1 MGLEE
6 RKTMYHF
13 DELDQRLVD
22 ERVEQ
27 FRDQVAR
34 RLAGEITEDEFKP
47 LRLMNGLYLQL
58 HAYMLR
64 IAIPYG
70 VLSSVQLRRLAHIA
84 RTYDRGYGHF
94 TTRQCLQLNWPKL
107 AQVPDILA
115 ELAEVQMH
123 AIQTSGNSFRNITA
137 DQYAGAAA
145 DEIGDSRIWAEIIR
159 QWSVLHP
166 EFSFLPRKFKI
177 AVTGSAQ
184 DRTAV
189 KFHDIGIVIA
199 KDGAGEMGFEI
210 LVGGGLG
217 RTPMIGRT
225 IRPFLPR
232 KHLLSYLEA
241 ILRVYNLLGRRDNK
255 YKARIKILVFELGIE
270 KLQKMVEDEWAE
282 IKDGPL
288 ALPQAEIDRIAGQ
301 FPDPPWQPPK
311 AARQGAGVQRL
322 LSPAFADWTRVNTAA
337 HKQPGYVIVNLS
349 LKPPGGVPGDATAD
363 RMDAIAGLAEDY
375 SFAEIRVTHQ
385 QNLVFAHVRESDL
398 YYLWQALDGLGLA
411 TPNVGLISDIIC
423 CPGLDYC
430 ALASARSI
438 PVAERISRR
447 FRDLGRQFDIG
458 GLRLNISGCVNACG
472 HHHAGH
478 IGILGIDR
486 QGEEYYQI
494 TLGGSAGDDAAIGKI
509 IGPAF
514 SSEDVVDAVDTIVE
528 TYLELRR
535 RDESFLAVYRRAGA
549 DAFRKRLYP
558 GRADAAA

>member
-1 MGLEE
+1 
-6 RKTMYHF
+6 MYHF

-311 AARQGAGVQRL
+311 AARQGAEVQRL

-375 SFAEIRVTHQ
+375 SFGEIRVTHQ

-478 IGILGIDR
+478 IGILGVDR

-535 RDESFLAVYRRAGA
+535 GDESFLAVYRRAGA

>member
-1 MGLEE
+1 
-6 RKTMYHF
+6 MYHF

-311 AARQGAGVQRL
+311 AARQGAGVRRL

-375 SFAEIRVTHQ
+375 SFGEIRVTHQ

-478 IGILGIDR
+478 IGILGVDR

-494 TLGGSAGDDAAIGKI
+494 TLGGNAGDDAAIGKI

-535 RDESFLAVYRRAGA
+535 RDESFLAVYRRVGA

>member
-1 MGLEE
+1 
-6 RKTMYHF
+6 MYHF

-311 AARQGAGVQRL
+311 AARQGAEVQRL

-375 SFAEIRVTHQ
+375 SFGEIRVTHQ

-472 HHHAGH
+472 HHHAGY
-478 IGILGIDR
+478 IGILGVDR

-535 RDESFLAVYRRAGA
+535 GDESFLA
-549 DAFRKRLYP
+549 
-558 GRADAAA
+558 